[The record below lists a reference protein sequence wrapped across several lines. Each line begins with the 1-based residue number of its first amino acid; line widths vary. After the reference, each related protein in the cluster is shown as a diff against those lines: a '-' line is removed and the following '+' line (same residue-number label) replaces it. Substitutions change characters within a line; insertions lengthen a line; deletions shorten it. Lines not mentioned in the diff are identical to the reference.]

1 MSLDQDISISCNGY
15 SVGAAEYAWR
25 PSPPP
30 YPPPLPRCGR
40 GGGRMMP
47 LTFLLAPLPRP
58 RCGNGRGDERSR
70 GDSGPASVNDAASTT
85 QTSPLPRCGRG
96 AGGEGGPHLPPY
108 PPSSPTLWAR
118 RGERRDGSESI
129 LAISQMVAQ
138 ARYMLDKKSGC
149 LIRL

>member
-1 MSLDQDISISCNGY
+1 MSLDQDVSISCNGY
-15 SVGAAEYAWR
+15 SVGAAEYAWQ

-40 GGGRMMP
+40 GGRKDY
-47 LTFLLAPLPRP
+47 APHLPSSPPVAPTLRE
-58 RCGNGRGDERSR
+58 GKGDERSR
-70 GDSGPASVNDAASTT
+70 GDSGPASVNDATSTT
-85 QTSPLPRCGRG
+85 QTTPLPHCGRG
-96 AGGEGGPHLPPY
+96 TGGEGGPHLPP
-108 PPSSPTLWAR
+108 PLPR
-118 RGERRDGSESI
+118 CGRGGRERRDRSESI

>member
-15 SVGAAEYAWR
+15 SAGAAEYAWW

-30 YPPPLPRCGR
+30 LPPSSPTLWARRGEDDAPHLPSS
-40 GGGRMMP
+40 P
-47 LTFLLAPLPRP
+47 PAAPTLRE
-58 RCGNGRGDERSR
+58 GKGDERSR
-70 GDSGPASVNDAASTT
+70 GDSGPASVNDATSTT
-85 QTSPLPRCGRG
+85 QTTPLPRCGRG
-96 AGGEGGPHLPPY
+96 TGGEGGPHLPP
-108 PPSSPTLWAR
+108 PLPR
-118 RGERRDGSESI
+118 CGRGGGERRDRSESI